1 MLLSV
6 KKRKLTISRKIK
18 YYLTFF
24 VIYGLTCI
32 ELARKRQV
40 KRVELFDA
48 KIRHDFDGSNNIKSK
63 VTCKLIAL

>member
-24 VIYGLTCI
+24 VTYGLTCI
-32 ELARKRQV
+32 ELARNRQV
-40 KRVELFDA
+40 KHVELFDA
-48 KIRHDFDGSNNIKSK
+48 KIRNDFDGSNNIKSK
-63 VTCKLIAL
+63 ITCKLIAL